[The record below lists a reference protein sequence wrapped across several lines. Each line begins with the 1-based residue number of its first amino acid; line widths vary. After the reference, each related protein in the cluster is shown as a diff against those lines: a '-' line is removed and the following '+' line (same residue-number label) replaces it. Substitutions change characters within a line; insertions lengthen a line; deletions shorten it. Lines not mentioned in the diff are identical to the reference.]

1 MSGDRRV
8 EQRKKKQRSS
18 SFFTTQSGFQ
28 LKAVVLQSLTQ
39 NWQYDNLTLLDVP
52 NNTELNYPLI

>member
-8 EQRKKKQRSS
+8 EQRKKKQSP

>member
-8 EQRKKKQRSS
+8 EQRKKKQSS

>member
-8 EQRKKKQRSS
+8 EQRKKKQSS

-28 LKAVVLQSLTQ
+28 LKVVVLQS
-39 NWQYDNLTLLDVP
+39 
-52 NNTELNYPLI
+52 

>member
-8 EQRKKKQRSS
+8 EQRKKKKQSS

-28 LKAVVLQSLTQ
+28 LKVVVLQS
-39 NWQYDNLTLLDVP
+39 
-52 NNTELNYPLI
+52 

>member
-8 EQRKKKQRSS
+8 EQRKKKQSS
-18 SFFTTQSGFQ
+18 SFFTTQLGFQ